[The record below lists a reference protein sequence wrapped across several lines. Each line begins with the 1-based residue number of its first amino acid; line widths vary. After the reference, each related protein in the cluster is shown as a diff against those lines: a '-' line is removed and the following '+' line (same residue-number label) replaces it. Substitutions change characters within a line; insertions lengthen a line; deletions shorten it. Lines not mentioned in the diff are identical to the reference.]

1 MAIDMSGKGRQLR
14 IADSPSAEGMADSTS
29 AADMALPA
37 GSVCPRANAEYNQVG
52 APGEEH
58 GAELVVRTELDQSL
72 APLSTYLVASTSR

>member
-1 MAIDMSGKGRQLR
+1 
-14 IADSPSAEGMADSTS
+14 MADSTS
-29 AADMALPA
+29 ATDMALPA

-72 APLSTYLVASTSR
+72 APFDTSSRFNVTLGYVGYRIRGLLRRPAL